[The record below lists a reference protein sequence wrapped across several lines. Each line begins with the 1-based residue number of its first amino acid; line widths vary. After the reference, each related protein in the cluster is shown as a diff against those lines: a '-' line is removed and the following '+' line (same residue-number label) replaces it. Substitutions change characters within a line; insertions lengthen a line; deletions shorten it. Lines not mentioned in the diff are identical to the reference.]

1 MPSTRGLARH
11 TLGISLLLVTVLLWT
26 ASSFLASTILADDTY
41 SKPYLITYV
50 NSFFF
55 ALLLP
60 VDLLRRLGGNT
71 WPTWRRTKRPSA
83 VGYSPLA
90 EAVEDGQALFKPGD
104 EAESTAAAA
113 ASHRGSGRQSA
124 PDGLSS
130 SSERLRKS
138 SAIVSEQ
145 KLNLRQTAKLGF
157 EFSVLW
163 FAANYFV
170 AACLEFTTVASSTI
184 LTSTSSTHLLR
195 AFLHDDADTRA
206 GIWTLIF
213 GAFYGVERFTFRKLL
228 GVLMSFAGIL
238 LTSSVDISGKHD
250 EHRGSFPHKSPQQI
264 ALGDALALTSAVL
277 YGIYA
282 TTIKRKIGDEAR
294 VNMLLFFGF
303 VGLFGVIIL
312 LPGFP
317 LLHLIGMEKF
327 QLPPSRRIV
336 TIILIN
342 AAISLLSDIAWAYAM
357 LLTSPLLVTVG
368 LSLTIPLSLVG
379 EMIINSQTSSVAYC
393 IGAVIVLMSF
403 LFINYE
409 SKAGADHSRTKQ
421 GLNSSAIG
429 HHQEG
434 AAN

>member
-60 VDLLRRLGGNT
+60 VDLLRRLAANT
-71 WPTWRRTKRPSA
+71 WPTWRRTKRSSA
-83 VGYSPLA
+83 VGYSQLA
-90 EAVEDGQALFKPGD
+90 EAVEDDQALFKPGD
-104 EAESTAAAA
+104 EAEPAAA

-124 PDGLSS
+124 PDRLSS

-145 KLNLRQTAKLGF
+145 KLNLHQTAKLGF

-170 AACLEFTTVASSTI
+170 ATCLEFTTVASSTI
-184 LTSTSSTHLLR
+184 LTSTSS
-195 AFLHDDADTRA
+195 
-206 GIWTLIF
+206 IWTLIF

-294 VNMLLFFGF
+294 VNMPLFFGF

-409 SKAGADHSRTKQ
+409 SKAGEDHSRTKQ